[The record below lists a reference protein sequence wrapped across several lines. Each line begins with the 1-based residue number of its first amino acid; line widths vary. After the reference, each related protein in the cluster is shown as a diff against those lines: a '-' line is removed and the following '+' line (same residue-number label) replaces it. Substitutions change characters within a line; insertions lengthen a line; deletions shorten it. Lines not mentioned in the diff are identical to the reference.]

1 MNRILFLAVTL
12 CSTLVSIS
20 AQSVVQSQLDYI
32 SSSARGEGLRLME
45 NERTFSLYDDRSQ
58 METINLQA
66 GVPYRIYGVCDQD
79 CEDLD
84 LILRDAYGN
93 EIVRDQQTDDVPII
107 TASVRN
113 SGPYTLEVKM
123 YECTIEPCGVGI
135 AVYAANGGGSS
146 NTRQQG
152 LFGDSGSSSSG
163 SSSVHH
169 DQVVRKLADVE
180 RNNVPSGYSR
190 FRQTEYFWLDGNE
203 EVSIELTLENY
214 RQYSIWGA
222 CDDDCEDLD
231 MYLTDAYGNEV
242 DSDVLTDAIPLIDP
256 ANPATGPYTLRVKMY
271 DCSVEPCRVGVTY
284 FSR

>member
-1 MNRILFLAVTL
+1 MKRILLLVAVLSGTIMSL
-12 CSTLVSIS
+12 G
-20 AQSVVQSQLDYI
+20 AQSVVQSQLNYI
-32 SSSARGEGLRLME
+32 SSSAQGEGLRLME
-45 NERTFSLYDDRSQ
+45 NERTFSLNDDRSQ
-58 METINLQA
+58 IETVNLQA

-113 SGPYTLEVKM
+113 SGPYQLEVKM

-135 AVYAANGGGSS
+135 AVYAGGGSGGN
-146 NTRQQG
+146 NTQQG
-152 LFGDSGSSSSG
+152 LFGNSSGGSSSG
-163 SSSVHH
+163 SNSVHH

-203 EVSIELTLENY
+203 EVTIQLNLNNY
-214 RQYSIWGA
+214 NQYSIWGA

-256 ANPATGPYTLRVKMY
+256 SNPPSGPYTLRVKMY
-271 DCSVEPCRVGVTY
+271 DCNVEPCRVGVTY